1 MSRLAAVDMVA
12 RTESSLRPPTDD
24 VELEDGEICDDD
36 SEEAPS
42 AVAEATARRKECYR
56 DGRPDGG
63 TPRPPR
69 PPYAVHQP
77 PDFSH
82 TAAYDPRG
90 PAKRRQQCGPER
102 PHAPGPPSSSSLP
115 LPSPGHGLL
124 LPPTPPP
131 PLPPP
136 APAPVQPR
144 GPSFWERSHGAL
156 WRFRHRS
163 VPNGGRG
170 AWNRGGWVGARP
182 PVPRYGFG
190 EFGNKRGGL
199 QDCPSAN
206 QRSMGKNQA
215 RRAAP
220 SPDKRAAAA
229 ESFEDLLAK
238 YKEIQ
243 RELESIRKE
252 ESMALEPRAPA
263 PVQQAALPPLDTA
276 AAPLAPAPPEKR
288 QTFRAFN
295 IKPLR
300 IQLPAPAG
308 LDGEEGR
315 ESGRSSAPPESVWE
329 DDGKTPGG
337 ESSASSDDVF
347 ICLDELEGQV
357 EEEDLSE
364 LQLRLLALQSA
375 SRKWQQKERQ
385 VMKKS
390 REPGAAAAGRERPR
404 PQPRPAPPDA
414 GRPEQKRRPV
424 PPPPASPRARKAG
437 RRRDRDER
445 RKREEE
451 IRKIRDLSNQDEQYK
466 RFMKLVG
473 GKPRAKAREGEARKS
488 AGSDAA
494 GNLYQY
500 DNYEQVAMD
509 TDSEPG
515 SPGAPAPDRT
525 PRTRG
530 PTPVPD
536 GGRQPTFPVPRRPS
550 AGARSPPL
558 PADGPAPPPEPPF
571 AEEEEEMLL
580 RETCLMSMA
589 SKRAEVTSRPPSPNA
604 ETLAVGERRGRVN
617 ADAEP
622 RALKFARGA
631 SRAPLVLPRHKSVV
645 VSLDESDDSD
655 SDSATMGG
663 LEFMIK
669 EARRTAEVNAVN
681 AVKSKGASEKENHPL
696 RTPEA
701 LPEAR
706 KAEYRFLRDE
716 LASREKQKAPDG
728 GATAAAASLV
738 SQAEQKLRKH
748 RELLARDRALL
759 KNLLQQQLKKSESL
773 KAAESKV
780 ARLREQV
787 LASEKIAL
795 ANKTLLKK
803 IQEQVRR
810 VEQRVSVKTTLAARL
825 EQELLWTRTVAGR
838 APKRKAGAVLKPV
851 RKLQRAAAVERFAA
865 LMAQKRRLQQME
877 SEYAFKIQKLK
888 EAQALRHK
896 TVSGPPALP
905 RARVCPP
912 QPSPH
917 DLAQDVL
924 VLDNEDAPEADD
936 PRAESTEAASG
947 LRRRSAGTRPNLEQP
962 VAADAEAR
970 HGEGRPAEARPAE
983 VRHGE
988 GRPAEARPSAPSGPD
1003 LEVPKR
1009 RRLGLGELLREEL
1022 AVLGELRPP
1031 FPDPDPPS
1039 PESQAPGTEAEAG
1052 KVWALG
1058 SKPVPL
1064 GPYRSPLLVFKS
1076 YRFSPYYRTKEK
1088 LSLSSSTYS
1097 NAIRPRR
1104 RFCRFDLSGTC
1115 NDDDCSW
1122 QHARNCGL
1130 TGSHLLQDVL
1140 SYNLALIG
1148 CSDGSSDGRVGA
1160 ATEKYLSKLLGP
1172 HKDEMAADQKAVFL
1186 VSKVNESCRH
1196 VPPFTTWKGK
1206 REWRPW
1212 PKSQRGTDHA
1222 DADADADTGEWT
1234 RAASEAPPNV
1244 SEAPEDKR
1252 YFAGDADD
1260 IGKMESGVLDDPADA
1275 QLWIK
1280 LAYRYLRRDDASLAE
1295 CLEAALNALSRAL
1308 ESNCGDPEVWTHY
1321 LTLFS
1326 RRGHADE
1333 VREMCQMAVEH
1344 AAHVRVW
1351 WTYLTLAS
1359 TFEVK
1364 DSVCVR
1370 LMDFLLARSE
1380 GDPSERSFRLLEA
1393 LLYRVHLNVFTGRPA
1408 AAVAIFRDALTGD
1421 RPAGAAERLGPELRA
1436 LAWCAYI
1443 HLREF
1448 GHLPAPLVDPL
1459 ESGPSRLPAAQ
1470 RFLFPW
1476 RSPADVATPAWEL
1489 LALFQDG
1496 VRRCQEPT
1504 PTPGPRT
1511 WPCLPLDLN
1520 SLLLRELSDGPEEA
1534 ARQCE
1539 ALLEARPESS
1549 ELREFLCRLHLRSG
1563 KAERAAATWAD
1574 ALARRPTDAEVLY
1587 RRCRFL
1593 MAQGR
1598 RRALAALF
1606 RSFVSAV
1613 CEETDVPA
1621 APLDFLRSALGL
1633 PVDRLRSPP
1642 VVRKD
1647 LEGELL
1653 RQRPFLHLLHCRW
1666 HWIHESTEAALDA
1679 FERALGAA
1687 GPRRHLR
1694 RLWTDYL
1701 EFCATHA
1708 VRRLP
1713 DLVLRCLGTV
1723 PTRLEAPYEP
1733 SRFWTSY
1740 GFHNEVLALYL
1751 GRVDRTRRADLLQRL
1766 HYVMPNNV
1774 ALAVRLMHEEFL
1786 AGNLE
1791 HVRFQARM
1799 LTNSA
1804 PKCLPAWNIAVAVEM
1819 ELQRPAEAR
1828 RVVQQALRNLPLC
1841 AHLWKQVSDLYP
1853 DGFDHAI
1860 FSFLPRR
1867 QLLQLEAGG
1876 GADGVARAASRAR
1889 EAGVA
1894 LPQPVAAADPHVTS
1908 GV

>member
-1 MSRLAAVDMVA
+1 MSRIAAVDMDA
-12 RTESSLRPPTDD
+12 RAESSLRPATDD

-42 AVAEATARRKECYR
+42 SAAVVAEATARRKECCR
-56 DGRPDGG
+56 GDRPDGG
-63 TPRPPR
+63 GGGSSTPRPPR

-82 TAAYDPRG
+82 TAAYDARG
-90 PAKRRQQCGPER
+90 PVNRRQQCGPER
-102 PHAPGPPSSSSLP
+102 AHAHGPPSSLSSSLP
-115 LPSPGHGLL
+115 SPSPGHGLL
-124 LPPTPPP
+124 LLRPPAPPP
-131 PLPPP
+131 PLAPL

-170 AWNRGGWVGARP
+170 GWNRGGWVGARP

-199 QDCPSAN
+199 EDCPSAN
-206 QRSMGKNQA
+206 QRSLGKNPA

-252 ESMALEPRAPA
+252 ESKALEARAPA
-263 PVQQAALPPLDTA
+263 PAPAPTPVQRAALPPPDTA
-276 AAPLAPAPPEKR
+276 ATPAPAPPEKR
-288 QTFRAFN
+288 QTFQAFN

-300 IQLPAPAG
+300 IQLPTPAG

-315 ESGRSSAPPESVWE
+315 ESGRGSAPESPWE

-375 SRKWQQKERQ
+375 SRTWQQKERHL
-385 VMKKS
+385 MKKS
-390 REPGAAAAGRERPR
+390 REPADTGAAARERLRPR
-404 PQPRPAPPDA
+404 IQPRPAPPEA
-414 GRPEQKRRPV
+414 GRPEQKR
-424 PPPPASPRARKAG
+424 PPPPSPRARKVG

-473 GKPRAKAREGEARKS
+473 AKPRVKAREGEARKS

-515 SPGAPAPDRT
+515 SPSVPAAASAPDGT

-530 PTPVPD
+530 PASAV
-536 GGRQPTFPVPRRPS
+536 GGPAVPRRPS
-550 AGARSPPL
+550 ADARSPLL
-558 PADGPAPPPEPPF
+558 PPDGAAPPAEPPF

-604 ETLAVGERRGRVN
+604 ETPAVGEQRTRVN

-655 SDSATMGG
+655 SDSAPMGG

-669 EARRTAEVNAVN
+669 EARRTAEVNAVH
-681 AVKSKGASEKENHPL
+681 AVKAKGTSEKENHPL

-701 LPEAR
+701 LPEAK
-706 KAEYRFLRDE
+706 KAEYRFLREE
-716 LASREKQKAPDG
+716 LASRERQKAP
-728 GATAAAASLV
+728 AAAAAAAVVAAAVAAASLV
-738 SQAEQKLRKH
+738 SQAEQKLRKQ

-759 KNLLQQQLKKSESL
+759 ENLLQQQLKKSESL

-810 VEQRVSVKTTLAARL
+810 VEQRVSIKTTLAARL

-838 APKRKAGAVLKPV
+838 APKRKAGAVLKPA
-851 RKLQRAAAVERFAA
+851 KKFQRSANAATERLAA

-888 EAQALRHK
+888 EAQALRHR
-896 TVSGPPALP
+896 TVSGPAALP
-905 RARVCPP
+905 PPQVCPP
-912 QPSPH
+912 QPSLH
-917 DLAQDVL
+917 DLTQDVL
-924 VLDNEDAPEADD
+924 VLDSEDAPEADH
-936 PRAESTEAASG
+936 PSAVSARAATG
-947 LRRRSAGTRPNLEQP
+947 PRRRSAGTRPNLEQP
-962 VAADAEAR
+962 VVVAAAGEGGPAEAL
-970 HGEGRPAEARPAE
+970 PAEARP
-983 VRHGE
+983 
-988 GRPAEARPSAPSGPD
+988 PSPSGPGS
-1003 LEVPKR
+1003 EVPKS

-1031 FPDPDPPS
+1031 FPDPEPPS
-1039 PESQAPGTEAEAG
+1039 RESQAPGTEAESG

-1088 LSLSSSTYS
+1088 LSLSSPTYS

-1122 QHARNCGL
+1122 QHTRKCGL

-1148 CSDGSSDGRVGA
+1148 CSDGNSDARVGA

-1206 REWRPW
+1206 RRWRPW
-1212 PKSQRGTDHA
+1212 PESRCDTEHHHA
-1222 DADADADTGEWT
+1222 EADTGEWT
-1234 RAASEAPPNV
+1234 RAASEATTPNG
-1244 SEAPEDKR
+1244 SEGPEDKR

-1260 IGKMESGVLDDPADA
+1260 IGQMESGVLDDPADA

-1280 LAYRYLRRDDASLAE
+1280 LAYRYLRRDDASPAE

-1308 ESNCGDPEVWTHY
+1308 ENNCAHPEVWTHY

-1370 LMDFLLARSE
+1370 LMDFLLARWE
-1380 GDPSERSFRLLEA
+1380 GQPSERSFRLLEA
-1393 LLYRVHLNVFTGRPA
+1393 LLYRVHLNVFTGRA
-1408 AAVAIFRDALTGD
+1408 DAAVAIFRDALTGE
-1421 RPAGAAERLGPELRA
+1421 RPAGVAERLGPELCA

-1448 GHLPAPLVDPL
+1448 GHLPAPLVHPT

-1476 RSPADVATPAWEL
+1476 RSPADVITPAGEL
-1489 LALFQDG
+1489 MALFQDG
-1496 VRRCQEPT
+1496 VRRCQEPV
-1504 PTPGPRT
+1504 PTTGPGPQT
-1511 WPCLPLDLN
+1511 WPCLPLHLN
-1520 SLLLRELSDGPEEA
+1520 WLLLRELSDGPEEA
-1534 ARQCE
+1534 ASQCE
-1539 ALLEARPESS
+1539 ALLEACPESS
-1549 ELREFLCRLHLRSG
+1549 ELREFLCRLHVRSG
-1563 KAERAAATWAD
+1563 KAERAAAAWAD
-1574 ALARRPTDAEVLY
+1574 AQARRPADAEVLY

-1598 RRALAALF
+1598 RRAPAPLF

-1642 VVRKD
+1642 VVRKH

-1666 HWIHESTEAALDA
+1666 HWMHESTEGALDA

-1713 DLVLRCLGTV
+1713 ELVLRCLGTV

-1751 GRVDRTRRADLLQRL
+1751 AGVERTRHADLLQRL

-1774 ALAVRLMHEEFL
+1774 ALAVRLMHEDFL

-1828 RVVQQALRNLPLC
+1828 RVLQQALRNLPLC
-1841 AHLWKQVSDLYP
+1841 AHLWKQ
-1853 DGFDHAI
+1853 
-1860 FSFLPRR
+1860 
-1867 QLLQLEAGG
+1867 LLQLEARGD
-1876 GADGVARAASRAR
+1876 ADGVARVASRAR

-1894 LPQPVAAADPHVTS
+1894 VPQPAVAAAAADPCVTS